1 MDRSIAVDAH
11 HHVWELAVRDQPWT
25 TGLAAIHRSFSLE
38 DLTPALLA
46 CDVRSTIVVQTLNVV
61 DETPE
66 LLDLARRSPVVAGVV
81 GWVDLVGA
89 GVGDDVARLRA
100 RPGGE
105 YLKGV
110 RHVAQGEDERWFAR
124 PDVLDGLR
132 QVEATGL
139 TYDILVH
146 HQQLPA
152 AIEAVAARPGLRFV
166 LDHFGKPP
174 IKSGELEPW
183 KTNMLQ
189 LARHENVAVKFSGLV
204 TEADH
209 STWRVSDLAPF
220 VDVVLSAFGA
230 GRVMFGSDWPV
241 CLVAASYA
249 EVVDSA
255 EQLTS
260 GLSSAER
267 SALFGGTA
275 SAWYGLA
282 GR

>member
-81 GWVDLVGA
+81 GWVDLVGT

-124 PDVLDGLR
+124 PDVLDG
-132 QVEATGL
+132 
-139 TYDILVH
+139 
-146 HQQLPA
+146 
-152 AIEAVAARPGLRFV
+152 
-166 LDHFGKPP
+166 
-174 IKSGELEPW
+174 
-183 KTNMLQ
+183 
-189 LARHENVAVKFSGLV
+189 
-204 TEADH
+204 
-209 STWRVSDLAPF
+209 
-220 VDVVLSAFGA
+220 
-230 GRVMFGSDWPV
+230 
-241 CLVAASYA
+241 A
-249 EVVDSA
+249 EVSRLHPA
-255 EQLTS
+255 LELLLR
-260 GLSSAER
+260 LSNRDLSHPTVECSFDYVAPVFDRRTLEKVI
-267 SALFGGTA
+267 AGIGHGHLDDFVGTV
-275 SAWYGLA
+275 
-282 GR
+282 